1 MLTTIST
8 SVGFPRPQE
17 AEKGQTEEALEPV
30 VQPNETQEAKF
41 GGGQLALALSLSDAK
56 PQPVSASSYGGRRKR
71 SPQEANPQEAGEQ
84 KEEGHE
90 QEVDEHAKFGGSQ
103 LALALSLSDAKP
115 QPVSASSYGGR
126 RKRSPQEANPQEA
139 GEQKEEGHE
148 QEVDEHAKFGGSQL
162 ALALSLSDAKP
173 QPVSASSYGGRRKIS
188 PQVPTEESD
197 GTAAEEQ
204 PAEQEKNSKSE
215 TSQLSLALELSGA
228 KPQPVSASS
237 YGGRRKRSPLAA
249 TF

>member
-30 VQPNETQEAKF
+30 VQPNETQE
-41 GGGQLALALSLSDAK
+41 
-56 PQPVSASSYGGRRKR
+56 
-71 SPQEANPQEAGEQ
+71 
-84 KEEGHE
+84 
-90 QEVDEHAKFGGSQ
+90 AKFGGSQ

-173 QPVSASSYGGRRKIS
+173 QPVSASSYGGRRKRS